1 MTTMFVDD
9 PDHRDL
15 NLIADQMLAQ
25 GAPYFDRHVGREEE
39 VIINTVT
46 NEGHVN
52 VGPVEVVKDPKT
64 K

>member
-15 NLIADQMLAQ
+15 NVIAAKMLEK
-25 GAPYFDRHVGREEE
+25 GAPYFDRHIGREEE
-39 VIINTVT
+39 VIINTAT
-46 NEGHVN
+46 AQGHVD
-52 VGPVEVVKDPKT
+52 VGPVEVVKDPK